1 MITFCFLFKFSFFF
15 VCFQA
20 YCDMEIDGGGWT
32 VIQKRFN
39 GIVDFHQTWK
49 NYTMVR
55 ILLRLHFSLD
65 ISDSFTLI

>member
-1 MITFCFLFKFSFFF
+1 
-15 VCFQA
+15 
-20 YCDMEIDGGGWT
+20 MEIDGGGWT